1 MGPCLIGLYFLAGPA
16 LTLDMNRLLSLT
28 LLLGWTAA
36 VSAQD
41 IPSVELKDLADMT
54 VDTRAFVEEAEGPVL
69 FCFWATWCSPCKRE
83 LNNYADL
90 YPDWQDETGVELVAV
105 SIDDPRSMMRVKPY
119 VNSVSWDYTVL
130 LDPNKAFARAM
141 QVNNVP
147 HTFLVN
153 AEGEVV
159 WQHNNYA
166 DGDEEELYE
175 ELLKLAE

>member
-1 MGPCLIGLYFLAGPA
+1 MGPCLIGLSFLAGTCIERNMTRPFLFLFVLA
-16 LTLDMNRLLSLT
+16 LSAGLH
-28 LLLGWTAA
+28 
-36 VSAQD
+36 AQD
-41 IPSVELKDLADMT
+41 IPSISLKDLDDQT
-54 VDTRAFVEEAEGPVL
+54 IDTRAFVEEADGPVL

-153 AEGEVV
+153 ADGEVV

>member
-1 MGPCLIGLYFLAGPA
+1 
-16 LTLDMNRLLSLT
+16 MNRFPLLISL
-28 LLLGWTAA
+28 LVFALGAR
-36 VSAQD
+36 AQD
-41 IPSVELKDLADMT
+41 IPAIELKDLGDIS
-54 VDTRAFVEEAEGPVL
+54 VDTRAFVEEADGPVL

-90 YPDWQDETGVELVAV
+90 YPDWQEETGVELVAV

-119 VNSVSWDYTVL
+119 VNSVGWDYTVL

-147 HTFLVN
+147 HTFLVS

>member
-1 MGPCLIGLYFLAGPA
+1 MGPCLIGLSFLAEPA
-16 LTLDMNRLLSLT
+16 LTLDMNRLLSFT

-105 SIDDPRSMMRVKPY
+105 SIDDPRSTMRVKPY

-166 DGDEEELYE
+166 DGDEEELYD

>member
-1 MGPCLIGLYFLAGPA
+1 MTRPF
-16 LTLDMNRLLSLT
+16 
-28 LLLGWTAA
+28 LLLFILALSAGLH
-36 VSAQD
+36 AQD
-41 IPSVELKDLADMT
+41 IPSISLKDLDDQT
-54 VDTRAFVEEAEGPVL
+54 IDTRAFVEEAEGAVL

-90 YPDWQDETGVELVAV
+90 YPDWQEETGVELVAV
-105 SIDDPRSMMRVKPY
+105 PIDDPRSMIRVKPY

-153 AEGEVV
+153 ADGEVV

>member
-1 MGPCLIGLYFLAGPA
+1 MMIR
-16 LTLDMNRLLSLT
+16 N
-28 LLLGWTAA
+28 LLLLLACGCA
-36 VSAQD
+36 VVHAQEV
-41 IPSVELKDLADMT
+41 PSIELKDLGDLT
-54 VDTRAFVEEAEGPVL
+54 VDTRSLVEEADGPVL
-69 FCFWATWCSPCKRE
+69 FCARPAWCSPCNRE

-90 YPDWQDETGVELVAV
+90 YPDWQEETGVELVAV

-119 VNSVSWDYTVL
+119 VNSVGWDYKVL

-153 AEGEVV
+153 AEGQVV

-175 ELLKLAE
+175 ELMKLAGE

>member
-1 MGPCLIGLYFLAGPA
+1 MIRLLPLLLLIGWSASFH
-16 LTLDMNRLLSLT
+16 
-28 LLLGWTAA
+28 
-36 VSAQD
+36 AQD
-41 IPSVELKDLADMT
+41 IPSIELKDLADMT
-54 VDTRAFVEEAEGPVL
+54 IDTRAFVEEAKGPVL

>member
-1 MGPCLIGLYFLAGPA
+1 MGPCLIGLSFLAGTCIERNMTRPF
-16 LTLDMNRLLSLT
+16 
-28 LLLGWTAA
+28 LLLLVLALSAGLH
-36 VSAQD
+36 AQD
-41 IPSVELKDLADMT
+41 IPSISLKDLDDQT
-54 VDTRAFVEEAEGPVL
+54 IDTRAFVEEADGPVL

-83 LNNYADL
+83 LNNYSDL

-153 AEGEVV
+153 ADGEVV

>member
-1 MGPCLIGLYFLAGPA
+1 MTRPFLLLFV
-16 LTLDMNRLLSLT
+16 LTLSAGLH
-28 LLLGWTAA
+28 
-36 VSAQD
+36 AQD
-41 IPSVELKDLADMT
+41 IPSISLKDLDDQT
-54 VDTRAFVEEAEGPVL
+54 IDTRAFVDEAEGPVL

-153 AEGEVV
+153 ADGEVV

>member
-1 MGPCLIGLYFLAGPA
+1 MEDRWGPA
-16 LTLDMNRLLSLT
+16 SSVFLSCRTCIDIGHESTLSLT

-105 SIDDPRSMMRVKPY
+105 SIDDPG
-119 VNSVSWDYTVL
+119 
-130 LDPNKAFARAM
+130 A
-141 QVNNVP
+141 
-147 HTFLVN
+147 
-153 AEGEVV
+153 
-159 WQHNNYA
+159 
-166 DGDEEELYE
+166 
-175 ELLKLAE
+175 

>member
-1 MGPCLIGLYFLAGPA
+1 MI
-16 LTLDMNRLLSLT
+16 RLLPLL
-28 LLLGWTAA
+28 LLLGWSA
-36 VSAQD
+36 SFEAQD
-41 IPSVELKDLADMT
+41 IPSIELKDLADMT
-54 VDTRAFVEEAEGPVL
+54 VDTRAFVEAAEGPVL